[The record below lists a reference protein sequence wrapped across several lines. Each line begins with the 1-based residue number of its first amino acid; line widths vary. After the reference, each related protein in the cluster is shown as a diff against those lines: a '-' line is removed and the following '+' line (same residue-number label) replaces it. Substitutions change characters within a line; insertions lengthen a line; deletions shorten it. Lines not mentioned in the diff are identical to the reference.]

1 MCGVCLLPGFILP
14 ACQLSVVCLS
24 AVYCLLVSGGKG
36 EGEADEPP
44 SPYFTYFFPFWIYT
58 CPLRGDV
65 MRWPEML

>member
-1 MCGVCLLPGFILP
+1 MCGVCLLPGFFLP
-14 ACQLSVVCLS
+14 ASQLSVVCQS
-24 AVYCLLVSGGKG
+24 AVCCLLVSGGKG
-36 EGEADEPP
+36 GGEADEPP